1 MEVSMRGQA
10 LLLAGV
16 LLATSLGAAAPA
28 MADPYRAPAAYG
40 AQSYD
45 PYCAQKKQNRMLVG
59 GAIGAVAGA
68 VLGNNT
74 AARNAQSE
82 GSILGGVIGAASGAA
97 IGRAT
102 AKCEAGQRQ
111 ASGYGYGQDQYGLSG
126 GPTRTSGD
134 YGYGAPSAPRQD
146 CRWGVTT
153 TRDPDGRELKESV
166 YMCRGSDGTWR
177 RQ

>member
-1 MEVSMRGQA
+1 MRGQA

-16 LLATSLGAAAPA
+16 LMATSLGAAAPA
-28 MADPYRAPAAYG
+28 MADPYRAAGYGAPAYG
-40 AQSYD
+40 AQD
-45 PYCAQKKQNRMLVG
+45 PYCAQKKQNRMLLG

-74 AARNAQSE
+74 AARNAQTE
-82 GSILGGVIGAASGAA
+82 GSVLGGVIGAASGAA

-102 AKCEAGQRQ
+102 AKCDVQQQTA
-111 ASGYGYGQDQYGLSG
+111 YGYGRDGYGLEG
-126 GPTRTSGD
+126 GPVRTSGGD
-134 YGYGAPSAPRQD
+134 YGYGSPAPAPRQD

-166 YMCRGSDGTWR
+166 YMCRGSDGIWR

>member
-1 MEVSMRGQA
+1 MRGQA

-16 LLATSLGAAAPA
+16 LMATSLGAAAPA
-28 MADPYRAPAAYG
+28 MADPSRAPPAYG
-40 AQSYD
+40 SQPYD
-45 PYCAQKKQNRMLVG
+45 PACAQKKQNRMLVG

-68 VLGNNT
+68 VLGNNV

-82 GSILGGVIGAASGAA
+82 GSILGGAIGAASGAA

-102 AKCEAGQRQ
+102 AKCDAGQRD
-111 ASGYGYGQDQYGLSG
+111 AYGYGNDNGYGRDQYGLAG
-126 GPTRTSGD
+126 GPTRTAGGD
-134 YGYGAPSAPRQD
+134 HGYGAPRGD

-166 YMCRGSDGTWR
+166 YMCRGSDGIWR